1 VAIILADGGQLQNA
15 QTAPTMKQPFELL
28 VDVEADDIDELGHVN
43 NVVYLR
49 WIQDVAVAHWKS
61 AAPAADQES
70 LRWVVMRHEVD
81 YKRPAYVQDKV
92 VVRTWVGV
100 ADRRNFERHTEL
112 LRQSDMRV
120 LARARTVWCPIDAKT
135 GRPTNVSAGVRERF
149 SVKRSETD

>member
-1 VAIILADGGQLQNA
+1 
-15 QTAPTMKQPFELL
+15 MKKSFELNL
-28 VDVEADDIDELGHVN
+28 DVEPGDIDELGHVN

-49 WIQDVAVAHWKS
+49 WIQDVAIAHWKS

-81 YKRPAYVQDKV
+81 YKRPAYLHDKV
-92 VVRTWVGV
+92 VARTWVGV

-120 LARARTVWCPIDAKT
+120 LALARTVWCPIDAKT
-135 GRPTNVSAGVRERF
+135 GRPTNVSAQVRELF
-149 SVKRSETD
+149 SVNPSETD